1 MKKQMFRMLC
11 VVLALALLAPNVF
24 AATPTPEAPLA
35 DEATVT
41 RVKNEIAIGEITDVK
56 DVFLVAYQ
64 HLGADIN
71 EDGMTAYLN
80 EDGTL
85 GFTQIISSG
94 NSNGDASLCSTNGGV
109 EEKVIAVMSL
119 GAFDSEGNIL
129 TDYTY
134 TTKPFYGSSSDDEA
148 IVNVTHIMYI
158 TASHHEFYGLYKV
171 QLDHISTTIMHT
183 LPGYTSSELLQ
194 EYTIDEYYEDL
205 TPLYGSRTT
214 LWPATGT
221 HTYYSGDTGW
231 YNPSSGNLGGF
242 INTSSTVTVTN
253 IDEPIHIDL
262 TLYFESAEQF
272 F

>member
-1 MKKQMFRMLC
+1 MKKTWFKVLC
-11 VVLALALLAPNVF
+11 MVLVVALLAPNVF
-24 AATPTPEAPLA
+24 AATPAPEAPLA

-41 RVKNEIAIGEITDVK
+41 RVKNEIATGQITDME
-56 DVFLVAYQ
+56 DLFLVAYQ

-71 EDGMTAYLN
+71 KDGMTAYIN

-85 GFTQIISSG
+85 GFTQIISS
-94 NSNGDASLCSTNGGV
+94 NSNGDVSLCATNGGV
-109 EEKVIAVMSL
+109 EEKMIAVMSL

-158 TASHHEFYGLYKV
+158 TASCHEFYGLYKV
-171 QLDHISTTIMHT
+171 QLDRISTTIMHT
-183 LPGYTSSELLQ
+183 LTGYTSSELLQ

-205 TPLYGSRTT
+205 TPLHGRRTT

-221 HTYYSGDTGW
+221 YTYYPGDTGW